1 MSLTCVREWRFI
13 RFICCYIIACCVW
26 VYTVVY
32 DLYYLC
38 SCCVVCCVVFEPTHR
53 LVLEPTHR
61 SGHINDWLIV
71 RESDNLVSSVS
82 VTNQLESDHKAVLAC
97 LNLSKPLQNS
107 RLVTRRKLKTIN
119 KNKFGSDAAHRLSF
133 IPPSSHP
140 ASHYNSA
147 LFQLLHGH
155 ACTRHHTS
163 PAQQSVRTLIHA

>member
-1 MSLTCVREWRFI
+1 MICTTCVR
-13 RFICCYIIACCVW
+13 AV
-26 VYTVVY
+26 
-32 DLYYLC
+32 L
-38 SCCVVCCVVFEPTHR
+38 CVVLYLNPLT
-53 LVLEPTHR
+53 
-61 SGHINDWLIV
+61 DWSLNPLTDLATSMIG
-71 RESDNLVSSVS
+71 SLSANLTTSSPLS

-133 IPPSSHP
+133 IPPSSDP

-147 LFQLLHGH
+147 LCQLLHGH

-163 PAQQSVRTLIHA
+163 PARQSVRTLVHA